1 MALVVTEKVRPNVTV
16 IRLNRPERLNAMSF
30 ELITELCDACETV
43 GADNRC
49 WVVILTGEGR
59 GFCSGLDLED
69 PGVIPGIDEMA
80 LSRVGMLA
88 MSHFSK
94 VVPALRAMPQP
105 VIAAINGCA
114 YGGGLCLSLGADV
127 RFCAESAVFNAT
139 GIVNGLTSTEL
150 GASYLLPRTIG
161 LSRSND
167 MLLTGR
173 KVNAREAER
182 MGLVS
187 RVYPDDEILDRA
199 VEAAEAMCE
208 FSAFGLQMTKSV
220 CWANVEATSLTAA
233 IDLEDRN
240 QLILGN
246 TENLVECI
254 TARKEKRKPVYTDLP
269 RTDMGTDTA

>member
-1 MALVVTEKVRPNVTV
+1 MALVVTEKVRPHVTL

-30 ELITELCDACETV
+30 ELVSELCRACDEV
-43 GADNRC
+43 GADNTC
-49 WVVILTGEGR
+49 WVVVLTGEGR

-69 PGVIPGIDEMA
+69 PGVIPGIEEMA

-94 VVPALRAMPQP
+94 VVPALRSMPQP

-114 YGGGLCLSLGADV
+114 YGGGLCLSLGADA
-127 RFCAESAVFNAT
+127 RFCSESAVFNAT

-150 GASYLLPRTIG
+150 GASYLRPRIVG

-173 KVNAREAER
+173 KVDAREAER
-182 MGLVS
+182 IGLVS
-187 RVYPDDEILDRA
+187 RIYPDAELVERA
-199 VEAAEAMCE
+199 VETAEGMCE
-208 FSAFGLQMTKSV
+208 FSAFGLQMSKKV

-254 TARKEKRKPVYTDLP
+254 QARREKRKPVYTDLP
-269 RTDMGTDTA
+269 RTDLKLD

>member
-1 MALVVTEKVRPNVTV
+1 MALVVTEKVRPHVTV

-30 ELITELCDACETV
+30 ELVTELCRACEEV
-43 GADNRC
+43 GADNSC
-49 WVVILTGEGR
+49 WVVVLTGEGR

-69 PGVIPGIDEMA
+69 PGVIPGIEEMA

-105 VIAAINGCA
+105 IIAAINGCA
-114 YGGGLCLSLGADV
+114 YGGGLCLSLGADA
-127 RFCAESAVFNAT
+127 RFCSESAVFNAT

-150 GASYLLPRTIG
+150 GASYLLPRTVG

-173 KVNAREAER
+173 KVDAREAER
-182 MGLVS
+182 VGLVS
-187 RVYPDDEILDRA
+187 RIYPDAELLERA
-199 VEAAEAMCE
+199 IETAEEMCE
-208 FSAFGLQMTKSV
+208 YSAFGLQMTKKV

-254 TARKEKRKPVYTDLP
+254 EARREKRKPVYTDLP
-269 RTDMGTDTA
+269 RTDMKLD